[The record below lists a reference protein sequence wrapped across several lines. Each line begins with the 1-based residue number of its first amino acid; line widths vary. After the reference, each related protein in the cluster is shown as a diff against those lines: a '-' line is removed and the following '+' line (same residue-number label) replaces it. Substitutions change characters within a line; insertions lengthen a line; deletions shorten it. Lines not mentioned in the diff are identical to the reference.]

1 MTPLPGIVQ
10 CDPATAS
17 FLHSMKVHAE
27 VAEDFPSAL
36 VPLVSALADS
46 ARTDEHCTATGP
58 VCYSCN
64 RAPICFYLSEGKY
77 LSLGS
82 YNCAAQNPAQP
93 YCNSGV
99 CNSTKGKECPQ
110 EFQCTGEGYFP
121 DPDDCSTFHSCD
133 ASLKATTYTC
143 PASYVYLHANHTCV
157 RKKVSADCATI
168 KCSYARPIEYVVY
181 PKDPSIYGI
190 CVRDQPTA
198 VVKCSGGQKFDTKT
212 SKCKRACKEE
222 GVFAADGC
230 RKFYECVRV
239 GSNKYNVVEREC
251 PVDKLFNATLKVCAV
266 GSC

>member
-1 MTPLPGIVQ
+1 I
-10 CDPATAS
+10 AS
-17 FLHSMKVHAE
+17 VAVYAE

-58 VCYSCN
+58 VCYNCST
-64 RAPICFYLSEGKY
+64 APICLSLPDGRY

-82 YNCAAQNPAQP
+82 YNCAEQNPDQP

-99 CNSTKGKECPQ
+99 CSATKTRECSQ

-121 DPDDCSTFHSCD
+121 DPDDCRTFYSCD
-133 ASLKATTYTC
+133 ANQNVTTYTC

-157 RKKVSADCATI
+157 RKKVSADCASI

-190 CVRDQPTA
+190 CVRDQPT
-198 VVKCSGGQKFDTKT
+198 VVLKCSEGQEFDTKT
-212 SKCKRACKEE
+212 SQCKRACKEE
-222 GVFAADGC
+222 GIFAGDGC
-230 RKFYECVRV
+230 RKFYECVLV
-239 GSNKYNVVEREC
+239 GLNMYDIVEGEC
-251 PVDKLFNATLKVCAV
+251 AMDTHFDATLKVCAA